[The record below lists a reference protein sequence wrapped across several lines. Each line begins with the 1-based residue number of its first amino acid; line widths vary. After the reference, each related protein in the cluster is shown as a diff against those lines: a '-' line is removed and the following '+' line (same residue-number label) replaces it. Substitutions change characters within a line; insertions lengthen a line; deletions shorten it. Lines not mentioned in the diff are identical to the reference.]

1 MSVAELRQALTETVR
16 ELYDAGL
23 ITPTGGNLSVRL
35 PGGEGYLVT
44 PSAMYKGA
52 LRPESMVQLSPEG
65 KPLEKGVRPSIET
78 GMHLKIYELR
88 PKCNAVIH
96 THAPTAT
103 LFGTLELEIRPITL
117 DAVRF
122 LDLPVVPFSMPGT
135 KELVAA
141 VGERLTKCP
150 AFLLQNHGLVTYG
163 AGLRDASN
171 TALALEEVCRLL
183 LESREYGR
191 EPVLIPEPMVEVLK
205 RFFVG

>member
-1 MSVAELRQALTETVR
+1 MSVDELRQSLTDTVR
-16 ELYDAGL
+16 ELYELGL

-35 PGGEGYLVT
+35 PGGEGYLIT

-52 LRPESMVQLSPEG
+52 LGPESMVRLDPAG
-65 KPLEKGVRPSIET
+65 KPVEKGVRPSVET

-88 PKCNAVIH
+88 PKANAVIH

-103 LFGTLELEIRPITL
+103 LFGLLELEVLPVCL
-117 DAVRF
+117 DSVRF

-141 VGERLTKCP
+141 VGGYLTRCP
-150 AFLLQNHGLVTYG
+150 ALLLQNHGLVTYG
-163 AGLRDASN
+163 ASLREASN

-183 LESREYGR
+183 LDCREHGK
-191 EPVLIPEPMVEVLK
+191 EPVLIPGPMVEVLK